1 LATDF
6 PMYPISIPV
15 QTLFRPVAKN
25 LPAGSVSCYSPA
37 IGGEP
42 LVNPST
48 TILKHPLIEHK
59 LAILRDRDTDNQLF
73 RDTLNELS
81 YLLVYEITRDL
92 ALRPVRIQTPLAPCD
107 CQQLGEQVL
116 LVPILRAG
124 LGMVEGILHL
134 IPTAKVGHFGVY
146 RDEETLRPVEYYCK
160 LPPGAEAMRVFLL
173 DPMLATGGSLS
184 YAIARL
190 KERGIRN
197 ITVVSIIAAP
207 EGLAALRAA
216 HSDVQVYTAML
227 DQRLDAR
234 GYILPGLGDCGDRLF
249 GTL

>member
-1 LATDF
+1 
-6 PMYPISIPV
+6 M
-15 QTLFRPVAKN
+15 
-25 LPAGSVSCYSPA
+25 
-37 IGGEP
+37 
-42 LVNPST
+42 NPNA

-59 LAILRDRDTDNQLF
+59 LAILRDRDTDNKLF
-73 RDTLNELS
+73 RETLNELS
-81 YLLVYEITRDL
+81 YLIVYEITRDL

-134 IPTAKVGHFGVY
+134 IPSAKVGHVGVY
-146 RDEETLRPVEYYCK
+146 RDETTLQPVEYYFR
-160 LPPGAEAMRVFLL
+160 LPPGAESMRVFLL
-173 DPMLATGGSLS
+173 DPMLATGGSLA

-190 KERGIRN
+190 KERNIRH
-197 ITVVSIIAAP
+197 ITVVSVIAAP
-207 EGLAALRAA
+207 EGLAALHAA
-216 HSDVQVYTAML
+216 HPDVTIYTAML
-227 DQRLDAR
+227 DQRLNEH